1 MSVKTRREREREEM
15 RQMILGAARELFA
28 TQGFEAV
35 TMRSIAEKIDYTP
48 TCIYFH
54 FADKEALLRQVCAE
68 DLAGFFKE
76 MREDNTVSDPVE
88 RIRLHGMRYLE
99 FARKH
104 PNQYRLLFMVKV
116 PTLEEA
122 DRPETYDPEQDAY
135 VYLTRCCA
143 EAIAAGRF
151 RADVTDADLLA
162 QTFWAGVHGV
172 ASLYLVKCDSDWVA
186 WKGFEEA
193 GRIML
198 DSLIRGLE
206 AATQRDSTAVEIL
219 PAQGQFPLSKS
230 RQATSQQAK
239 SRKAKLQE
247 A

>member
-15 RQMILGAARELFA
+15 RQRILGAARELFA

-68 DLAGFFKE
+68 DLASFFNE
-76 MREDNTVSDPVE
+76 MREDKTVADPVE
-88 RIRLHGMRYLE
+88 RIRFQGMRYLE

-116 PTLEEA
+116 PTLSDA
-122 DRPETYDPEQDAY
+122 DGPGAHDTEQDAY
-135 VYLTRCCA
+135 GYLTRCCA

-172 ASLYLVKCDSDWVA
+172 ASLYLVKCDSEWVA

-193 GRIML
+193 GCIML

-206 AATQRDSTAVEIL
+206 APTQRNAAAVD
-219 PAQGQFPLSKS
+219 AQRGEGQSP
-230 RQATSQQAK
+230 QAKPPQVTSQQTTT
-239 SRKAKLQE
+239 RQAKLQE

>member
-68 DLAGFFKE
+68 DLARFFEE
-76 MREDNTVSDPVE
+76 MREDKTVPDPIE
-88 RIRLHGMRYLE
+88 RIRLQGMRYLE

-116 PTLEEA
+116 PTLDAAETPATEGGPEE
-122 DRPETYDPEQDAY
+122 DAY

-151 RADVTDADLLA
+151 RAAVTDADLLA
-162 QTFWAGVHGV
+162 QTFWAGAHGV

-186 WKGFEEA
+186 WKGYDIA
-193 GRIML
+193 GRTML

-206 AATQRDSTAVEIL
+206 AAPETTSASLNAE
-219 PAQGQFPLSKS
+219 
-230 RQATSQQAK
+230 QAESLVLV
-239 SRKAKLQE
+239 S
-247 A
+247 

>member
-1 MSVKTRREREREEM
+1 
-15 RQMILGAARELFA
+15 MILGAARELFA

-76 MREDNTVSDPVE
+76 MRVDNTVTDPVE
-88 RIRLHGMRYLE
+88 RIRLQGMRYLD

-104 PNQYRLLFMVKV
+104 PNQYRLLFMSKL
-116 PTLEEA
+116 PTLDDAE
-122 DRPETYDPEQDAY
+122 RPGTRDPEEDAY
-135 VYLTRCCA
+135 VYFTRCCA

-151 RADVTDADLLA
+151 RAGVTDADLLA

-186 WKGFEEA
+186 WKGYDVA
-193 GRIML
+193 GRTML

-206 AATQRDSTAVEIL
+206 ASTERTTTPLDSEQSESLVL
-219 PAQGQFPLSKS
+219 VS
-230 RQATSQQAK
+230 
-239 SRKAKLQE
+239 
-247 A
+247 